1 MTSEIGQLPHI
12 REALLP
18 SMSPPRWKVEV
29 MPVLRP
35 KLPTTTEIFPY
46 LRAIDERRWYSNW
59 GPLVK
64 QLEQKLSSH
73 LGLTTGGIVTTA
85 NATAGLTVA
94 LLALEVPR
102 DSLCL
107 MPSWTF
113 SATAHAARAAGL
125 CPWFHDV
132 DRQTWALD
140 PGAVLETLKNIPQP
154 VGAVIVVSPF
164 GAPVDVAAWQAFE
177 DRTGVRVI
185 IDAAAAFD
193 TAKASRIPVV
203 VSLHATK
210 ILPAGE
216 GGFVATTN
224 TQLRDRMIACCN
236 FGFNGSRSAI
246 LPALNAKM
254 SEYHAA
260 VGLASFANWTTTRA
274 RHAQI
279 MEWYRAAV
287 AGQSPKVSLQPGY
300 GEGWAASTT
309 SVILPPGMAADTERA
324 LMQKEIEVRAWWGQG
339 CHVQPAFAD
348 CPRGPLPITEDLG
361 ARVVGLPHFLGMGQR
376 DVDRVAQRLAE
387 ALGPLSQN

>member
-1 MTSEIGQLPHI
+1 
-12 REALLP
+12 
-18 SMSPPRWKVEV
+18 
-29 MPVLRP
+29 
-35 KLPTTTEIFPY
+35 
-46 LRAIDERRWYSNW
+46 
-59 GPLVK
+59 
-64 QLEQKLSSH
+64 
-73 LGLTTGGIVTTA
+73 
-85 NATAGLTVA
+85 
-94 LLALEVPR
+94 
-102 DSLCL
+102 
-107 MPSWTF
+107 
-113 SATAHAARAAGL
+113 
-125 CPWFHDV
+125 
-132 DRQTWALD
+132 
-140 PGAVLETLKNIPQP
+140 LETLKNIPQP